1 MDVFHDYAY
10 FYNAFYLEKNYVSEA
25 KQVDILLK
33 KYGKNIK
40 KIMNYGCGRGKHD
53 IELTKLG
60 YNCSGIDISQ
70 IMINLA
76 KENAKNENLPINFS
90 VADIRNNSLIGIYD
104 AVISLFHVMSYQN
117 SNEDILRSFGSARN
131 ILNKGGIFLFDI
143 WYGPGVLNDK
153 PSVRVK
159 EVEDDSY
166 RLMRIAK
173 PIMHDKTNIVD
184 VCYQVL
190 IINKES
196 NESKIINE
204 KHSMRYFFRPE
215 LEFFLQETGFK
226 LLDNL
231 DCMTLEETDY
241 NSWTS
246 YFAAKAV

>member
-10 FYNAFYLEKNYVSEA
+10 FYNVFYLEKDYVSEA

-40 KIMNYGCGRGKHD
+40 KIMNYGCGTGKHD

-131 ILNKGGIFLFDI
+131 ILNKVQLRN
-143 WYGPGVLNDK
+143 VN
-153 PSVRVK
+153 R
-159 EVEDDSY
+159 
-166 RLMRIAK
+166 
-173 PIMHDKTNIVD
+173 
-184 VCYQVL
+184 Q
-190 IINKES
+190 
-196 NESKIINE
+196 NE
-204 KHSMRYFFRPE
+204 K
-215 LEFFLQETGFK
+215 
-226 LLDNL
+226 
-231 DCMTLEETDY
+231 C
-241 NSWTS
+241 
-246 YFAAKAV
+246 

>member
-10 FYNAFYLEKNYVSEA
+10 FYNVFYLEKDYVSEA

-40 KIMNYGCGRGKHD
+40 KIMNYGCGTGKHD

-131 ILNKGGIFLFDI
+131 ILNKVQLRN
-143 WYGPGVLNDK
+143 V
-153 PSVRVK
+153 
-159 EVEDDSY
+159 
-166 RLMRIAK
+166 
-173 PIMHDKTNIVD
+173 
-184 VCYQVL
+184 
-190 IINKES
+190 
-196 NESKIINE
+196 
-204 KHSMRYFFRPE
+204 
-215 LEFFLQETGFK
+215 
-226 LLDNL
+226 
-231 DCMTLEETDY
+231 
-241 NSWTS
+241 NS
-246 YFAAKAV
+246 